1 MRCEV
6 CGMDVGLAHNCSGI
20 PPAMTPEEAAPP
32 PPGIAPGYYLQLA
45 FKIATWDDVAIRRAA
60 RDPDAIFY
68 GAVFSAITTAII
80 FLGSS
85 LAAMLR
91 NPTMNGDK
99 LLWGVLLGLLFMW
112 VTMSILFF
120 VQFGLCHLIAKAF
133 FGATG
138 TFVGV
143 MRPLLLGW
151 FVNVLII
158 IPVVGTLASAIAWTA
173 VLMMVFEEADGIER
187 LQAFLISAGIN
198 VAFFALQFVLPIK

>member
-1 MRCEV
+1 
-6 CGMDVGLAHNCSGI
+6 
-20 PPAMTPEEAAPP
+20 MTPEEAAPP

-60 RDPDAIFY
+60 RDPDSIFY
-68 GAVFSAITTAII
+68 GAVFSAISAAVI

-85 LAAMLR
+85 LPGMLQR
-91 NPTMNGDK
+91 SDMNGDR
-99 LLWGVLLGLLFMW
+99 LFWGVVLGLVFMW
-112 VTMSILFF
+112 TAMGILAF
-120 VQFGLCHLIAKAF
+120 VQLGLCHLVAKLF

-158 IPVVGTLASAIAWTA
+158 IPLVGTLAAAIAWTA

-198 VAFFALQFVLPIK
+198 VAFLALQLLLPLRVISR